1 MDKKVR
7 TSLGVQRQVVSISGT
22 ANRQAADVCL
32 VKQRQVSKIHRK
44 QPIVE
49 RFSRAQLRHGGR
61 CSPRRAQALLAG
73 QLGDVFVVA
82 QR

>member
-7 TSLGVQRQVVSISGT
+7 TSLGVKRQVVSISGS

-32 VKQRQVSKIHRK
+32 VKQRQVPKIHRK

-49 RFSRAQLRHGGR
+49 GNFGKVGDVRLVVHRQV
-61 CSPRRAQALLAG
+61 LAG
-73 QLGDVFVVA
+73 QLGDVFVVS
-82 QR
+82 RR